1 MRFGGSVKLTNL
13 SQKKRTF
20 KKILNFPNFFKG
32 SAFFFFYN
40 FIKFECVYLKFLKRK
55 IKKLVKRKK
64 KRYRGRRLWINLKA
78 NYPLT
83 KKSKNSRMGKGK
95 GIFLRWVVTIRP
107 TTKFAEFLGY
117 PFQFLVLLRKSLRCC
132 YKSDIDFFHNLRKYP
147 IWSNPKNCRHFNS
160 VKRKKFF

>member
-1 MRFGGSVKLTNL
+1 MRFGGAVKLTNL

-20 KKILNFPNFFKG
+20 KKILNFPKFFKG

-55 IKKLVKRKK
+55 IKKLVKRRK

-107 TTKFAEFLGY
+107 ATKFAEFLGY
-117 PFQFLVLLRKSLRCC
+117 PFQFLILLRKSLRCC
-132 YKSDIDFFHNLRKYP
+132 YKYDIDFFHDLKKRV
-147 IWSNPKNCRHFNS
+147 IWSNARSFRYFNS